1 LKHFIDQKTK
11 TDMDLIDH
19 FAGLAMQSYV
29 AKEPHTTDPDDVAEW
44 SYNVALA
51 MMAHRDEM
59 FDGLPD

>member
-1 LKHFIDQKTK
+1 
-11 TDMDLIDH
+11 MDLIDH